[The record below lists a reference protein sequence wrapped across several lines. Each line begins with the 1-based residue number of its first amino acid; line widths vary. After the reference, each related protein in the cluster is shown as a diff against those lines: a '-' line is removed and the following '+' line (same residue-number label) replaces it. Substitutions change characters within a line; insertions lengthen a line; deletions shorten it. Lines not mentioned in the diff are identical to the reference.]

1 MVDYKWVK
9 WKAFQT
15 KFWGIMKKGYFDNLV
30 LRVSYPILC
39 MSFAPLHPTSLSSQI
54 FQEISMIKE
63 FFLLQEFIHF
73 GKSRR
78 PNFFL
83 LEDRFR

>member
-30 LRVSYPILC
+30 LRVSYRILC
-39 MSFAPLHPTSLSSQI
+39 MSFAPLHPTTH
-54 FQEISMIKE
+54 E
-63 FFLLQEFIHF
+63 FV
-73 GKSRR
+73 KS
-78 PNFFL
+78 NFSGNFHL
-83 LEDRFR
+83 